1 MLLGIDF
8 NDLLYTH
15 IARVCM
21 CVGVCM
27 HVCVCEGGS
36 LTVPCTTVLETVVVT
51 CACGHRVYNWE
62 LGLNNILL
70 FFSSHSLSLVAASN
84 FFLLPLMDA
93 YLVFCFCS
101 NRFLCAFICIS
112 MEYVVLFFVHL
123 CILYHFVLKTIG

>member
-1 MLLGIDF
+1 MLCNTSWLKKKLLVLLGIDF

-15 IARVCM
+15 IARVYM

-70 FFSSHSLSLVAASN
+70 FFFSFSQ
-84 FFLLPLMDA
+84 PRC
-93 YLVFCFCS
+93 CF
-101 NRFLCAFICIS
+101 
-112 MEYVVLFFVHL
+112 
-123 CILYHFVLKTIG
+123 